1 MATATRKTTLPDANK
16 IVLASLVT
24 SIQLALPI
32 AKIMSKMGSVMVIT
46 EDKSWLSLSP
56 AFDEDFELGNIRVKV
71 VDLVDECEN
80 ETWYSGDYN
89 FHLYI
94 CSSYIPQI
102 IPDKYIL
109 YTSREFYRTQ
119 VKAIGG
125 NDKPI
130 YTNIDIR
137 KIDPKQRASV
147 KKSIFIKETQVDLD
161 NSSTYAKFVADIT
174 QLKKTAMQPPP
185 KLTKFIAQLMDGH
198 QDLTQKDIKAWLREE
213 ISAL

>member
-1 MATATRKTTLPDANK
+1 MAQLRKTTLPDAYK
-16 IVLASLVT
+16 VCIASLVT

-32 AKIMSKMGSVMVIT
+32 AKVMSKMGSVMVIT

-56 AFDEDFELGNIRVKV
+56 TYEDEFDLGNIRVKI
-71 VDLVDECEN
+71 VDLVDECEG
-80 ETWYSGDYN
+80 ESWYDGDYT

-94 CSSYIPQI
+94 CSTYIPQVV
-102 IPDKYIL
+102 PDKYIL

-119 VKAIGG
+119 IKSIGG

-137 KIDPKQRASV
+137 RIDPKQRESV
-147 KKSIFIKETQVDLD
+147 KKAVFIKETQTDLD
-161 NSSTYAKFVADIT
+161 NSSTYAKYIADIT
-174 QLKKTAMQPPP
+174 QLKKTAIMPPP
-185 KLTKFIAQLMDGH
+185 RLVKFIETLMDGH
-198 QDLTQKDIKAWLREE
+198 QDLTKRDIKTWLREE